1 MEDTFKENVKK
12 KGRRDGKMQGENQ
25 KVNEKIYVYVRLDTP
40 LSGFLC
46 DCAALVAEED
56 VDDEETA
63 PFEGVVEVV

>member
-1 MEDTFKENVKK
+1 MK
-12 KGRRDGKMQGENQ
+12 RYGKMQGENQ

-46 DCAALVAEED
+46 DFAALVAEED

>member
-1 MEDTFKENVKK
+1 
-12 KGRRDGKMQGENQ
+12 MQGENQ

-46 DCAALVAEED
+46 DFAALVAEED